1 MLRPGNVSNL
11 IFFSER
17 VFRCNLTFFSELCFD
32 TEAKSNKYET
42 KQSLKKEKKK
52 KRREEKAE
60 VGVLLLR
67 CVQTLHVLQVLTC
80 STCVYT
86 QLREKT
92 VKAMK
97 KKKAA
102 VIKKK

>member
-17 VFRCNLTFFSELCFD
+17 IFRCNLTFFGKSCLGSD
-32 TEAKSNKYET
+32 VKSNKYET
-42 KQSLKKEKKK
+42 KQNLKKEKKK

-67 CVQTLHVLQVLTC
+67 CV
-80 STCVYT
+80 
-86 QLREKT
+86 
-92 VKAMK
+92 
-97 KKKAA
+97 
-102 VIKKK
+102 